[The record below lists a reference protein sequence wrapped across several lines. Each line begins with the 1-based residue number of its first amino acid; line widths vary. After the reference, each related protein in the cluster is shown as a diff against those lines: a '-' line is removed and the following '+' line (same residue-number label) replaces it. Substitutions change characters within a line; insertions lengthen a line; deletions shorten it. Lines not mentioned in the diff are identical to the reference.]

1 MNDKPDHQRKFEDLP
16 PLEPPPALWS
26 AIRSELDQRGRA
38 RRLRLGGW
46 LASAAAAVAV
56 LVVVVHLVQFPDPA
70 TDTDAMTPAVADAND
85 SSLIQVRQLSA
96 LLEARLRQQHF
107 SAVSSGS
114 VESLV
119 WLENEL
125 TWLDFRLA
133 SQPDDLELWQRRT
146 ELLAEMNR
154 LYEYDNWQSQMRLT
168 SF

>member
-1 MNDKPDHQRKFEDLP
+1 MNDNLRHHRKFENLP
-16 PLEPPPALWS
+16 PLDPPPALWS
-26 AIRSELDQRGRA
+26 AIRSELDQRARA
-38 RRLRLGGW
+38 RRLRRTGW

-56 LVVVVHLVQFPDPA
+56 MAFMVHLMPFPNPV
-70 TDTDAMTPAVADAND
+70 TEPAVTESVVAETGEPA
-85 SSLIQVRQLSA
+85 LIQIRQLSA

-114 VESLV
+114 LESLV

-125 TWLDFRLA
+125 TWLDIRLA

-154 LYEYDNWQSQMRLT
+154 LYQHDNWQSQMRLT
-168 SF
+168 TF

>member
-70 TDTDAMTPAVADAND
+70 TDPDAMTPAVADAKD
-85 SSLIQVRQLSA
+85 SSLIQARQLSA